1 MATSPG
7 DEAHRAKEEAVELF
21 TTTNGSLSD
30 GPAAETSALPS
41 QTSEKL
47 VDDVTVVVTDVPP
60 SDPASVETATPA
72 TAAAADPQLY
82 EDSRTR
88 VQTVL
93 IMVSLCSALFLAS
106 LDVTVVTVAVPTIA
120 AEFHSTV
127 GYTWIGSAYLLANAA
142 TAPSWG
148 KISDIF
154 GRKPMILAAVA
165 IFWVGSL
172 LCAVSRNM
180 TMLIVARSIQGI
192 GSGGVVILVNV
203 CIGDLFSMRKRG
215 LYFGFTGL
223 VWAVS
228 GAIGPII
235 GGAFTEHASWRWC
248 FYINLPISGLGMAML
263 IFVLHLHNPR
273 TPIRAGLAAVDWLG
287 SFAVIAGTLL
297 VLLGLTFGGGVMYP
311 WKSAAV
317 ISMIVIGALT
327 LVVFAFIEARVARY
341 PIIPLRLFRSRV
353 AIASFVCC
361 FFHGIV
367 FVSGSYYLP
376 LYFQAVVGATPLL
389 SGVYVVPYSIGLS
402 ITGAVTGLAI
412 KKTGKYLVF
421 IIGGFVLLTVG
432 FGLFTNLGAEANWAK
447 VILYQIVAALGVGPN
462 FQSTLLSLHTTV
474 ERRDI
479 ASATATFGFIRQM
492 ATTISVV
499 LGGVVFQNQMQRQHD
514 SLVASMGA
522 SAADLLTGSSAA
534 SSVYLV
540 DDLTGPALTAARMAY
555 WNAIQTMYIMYA
567 AMAGAGLV
575 VSFFIT
581 QTTLSKE
588 HVDHKTGL
596 EGMRGRDD
604 EKKQQ
609 KAENTLASS
618 DGETGVV
625 AKDEQ

>member
-1 MATSPG
+1 MATAPG
-7 DEAHRAKEEAVELF
+7 DEAHPADKEVVEHSSLN
-21 TTTNGSLSD
+21 NGSLNDDTIAEARELPSSNQEKTADVSAVAAATDAVTSD
-30 GPAAETSALPS
+30 PAAAETA
-41 QTSEKL
+41 
-47 VDDVTVVVTDVPP
+47 VP
-60 SDPASVETATPA
+60 
-72 TAAAADPQLY
+72 AAAAGEPLY
-82 EDSRTR
+82 EDGRSRL
-88 VQTVL
+88 QTVL
-93 IMVSLCSALFLAS
+93 IMVSLCSALFLSA
-106 LDVTVVTVAVPTIA
+106 LDVTIVTVAVPTIA
-120 AEFHSTV
+120 ADFNSTV

-165 IFWVGSL
+165 IFWIGSL

-180 TMLIVARSIQGI
+180 TMLIVARSIQGV
-192 GSGGVVILVNV
+192 GSGGIIILVNV
-203 CIGDLFSMRKRG
+203 CISDLFSMRKRG
-215 LYFGFTGL
+215 QYFGFTGL
-223 VWAVS
+223 VWAVA
-228 GAIGPII
+228 GGIGPVI
-235 GGAFTEHASWRWC
+235 GGAFTQHASWRWC
-248 FYINLPISGLGMAML
+248 FYLNLPISGLGMIML

-273 TPIRAGLAAVDWLG
+273 TPMRAGLAAVDWLG
-287 SFAVIAGTLL
+287 SFTVIAGTLL

-317 ISMIVIGALT
+317 IAMIVVGALT
-327 LVVFAFIEARVARY
+327 IVVFAFIEARIARF

-376 LYFQAVVGATPLL
+376 LYFQAVIGATPLL
-389 SGVYVVPYSIGLS
+389 SGVYVLPFSIGLS
-402 ITGAVTGLAI
+402 ITSAATGVAI

-432 FGLFTNLGAEANWAK
+432 FALFTDLGAEANWAK
-447 VILYQIVAALGVGPN
+447 IILYQIVASLGVGPN
-462 FQSTLLSLHTTV
+462 FQSILLSLHTTV

-499 LGGVVFQNQMQRQHD
+499 LGGVVFQNRMQQQHD

-522 SAADLLTGSSAA
+522 ADADLLTGSSAA

-540 DDLTGPALTAARMAY
+540 DELTGPALTAARGAY
-555 WNAIQTMYIMYA
+555 WSAIKTMYIMYA
-567 AMAGAGLV
+567 GLAGAGLIA
-575 VSFFIT
+575 SFFIT

-596 EGMRGRDD
+596 EGLSGRDD
-604 EKKQQ
+604 EKKQK
-609 KAENTLASS
+609 KAENVLASS

-625 AKDEQ
+625 AKNEQ